1 MICQTD
7 ISNVKAE
14 LAKNIGRKVIIKGKK
29 ERKKFFEEKA
39 IIKNTYPA
47 HFYVKNAQNRLDFAR
62 FLGVFLGIFGAFL
75 RFFRANIGRFSP
87 DFLTDFRRYF
97 SNAFLN
103 SRGASE
109 YELLRNSFFN
119 SGCNLQST

>member
-47 HFYVKNAQNRLDFAR
+47 HFYVKYEDLLTNELQIS
-62 FLGVFLGIFGAFL
+62 IFDGKE
-75 RFFRANIGRFSP
+75 
-87 DFLTDFRRYF
+87 YF
-97 SNAFLN
+97 PLVPTILKPKF
-103 SRGASE
+103 
-109 YELLRNSFFN
+109 
-119 SGCNLQST
+119 

>member
-47 HFYVKNAQNRLDFAR
+47 HFYVKNEEKETNTSYKYEDL
-62 FLGVFLGIFGAFL
+62 LTNKLKISIFDGKE
-75 RFFRANIGRFSP
+75 
-87 DFLTDFRRYF
+87 YF
-97 SNAFLN
+97 PLVPTILKPKF
-103 SRGASE
+103 
-109 YELLRNSFFN
+109 
-119 SGCNLQST
+119 